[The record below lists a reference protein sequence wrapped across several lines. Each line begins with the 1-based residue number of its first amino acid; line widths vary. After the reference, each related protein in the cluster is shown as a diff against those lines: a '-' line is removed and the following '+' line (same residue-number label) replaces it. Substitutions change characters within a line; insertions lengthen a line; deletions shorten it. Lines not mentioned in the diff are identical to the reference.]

1 MPIIVA
7 SSNVFRRELS
17 SYLLI
22 EAGYTV
28 YEASDSV
35 ALAQYLDDVE
45 PELVILDHW
54 LNGTT
59 EADPVQQVRQCCG
72 APILALTTR
81 AIDSA
86 GTVPFATPTDDLL
99 IWPYQSDELLSRVA
113 SLHRR
118 RHSASRR
125 EQQRSLPFGEP
136 TSIPGTRIEASN
148 RLQHVEPARPDF
160 D

>member
-28 YEASDSV
+28 YEASDS
-35 ALAQYLDDVE
+35 ASLGQYLEAIE

-54 LNGTT
+54 LNGTA
-59 EADPVQQVRQCCG
+59 EADPVQNVRQRCG

-81 AIDSA
+81 AFDTV
-86 GTVPFATPTDDLL
+86 GTVPFTTPTDDLL
-99 IWPYQSDELLSRVA
+99 VWPYQSDELLSRVA

-118 RHSASRR
+118 RHSATSRD
-125 EQQRSLPFGEP
+125 QQRPLPFGEHA
-136 TSIPGTRIEASN
+136 SIAGTRIEATN
-148 RLQHVEPARPDF
+148 RLQHAEPARPDF

>member
-28 YEASDSV
+28 YEASDSTT
-35 ALAQYLDDVE
+35 LIECLDDVE

-54 LNGTT
+54 LNGAV
-59 EADPVQQVRQCCG
+59 EADPVQQVRQTCS

-81 AIDSA
+81 AFDAA
-86 GTVPFATPTDDLL
+86 GSVPFATPTDDLL

-113 SLHRR
+113 SLHRH
-118 RHSASRR
+118 RHSAPRR
-125 EQQRSLPFGEP
+125 DQQRPWSF
-136 TSIPGTRIEASN
+136 SDHADIPGTRIEATN
-148 RLQHVEPARPDF
+148 RLQYAEPARPDF